1 MYNTQ
6 ILNKYNFVFTNYDT
20 NEAITKQ
27 SVPSEYRLINTIVSY
42 LDFKGFLHIELFVGT
57 EEDIT
62 DDKWIDNG
70 NWIDTKLIYHKCF
83 NKEYDTDFSTTANA
97 VFCPLR
103 YRGNILHIQ
112 NYPMLDSCGETYY
125 EDKTYRYTCF
135 CCDDCKYGNID
146 NWEEYDFQLVI
157 DDIVKIVT
165 DLMEQAND
173 IDYGLTTPDEDMIKD
188 LIEQE
193 FNEWLNDEKLTQI
206 INALLKDWDI
216 TSIVESLPETGEN
229 NIIYLV
235 PAENNDDG
243 TNKYAEWV
251 WLEDEQRYESLG
263 SFVDIAIDDALSE
276 TSENPVQNKV
286 ITEALNRIN
295 KELFPL
301 TIAVSGGGL
310 FEKRTT
316 QTITVSW
323 SVKEGSDIVTPD
335 SITVNDEA
343 VTNTDKSKQFTN
355 VTTNTTYT
363 VKAIKDD
370 ITVTGSTSVTFVNP
384 SYFGAVA
391 ADFTP
396 TEEAIKALTKSV
408 KNSKNYTGT
417 TSLNNQKTCYAYP
430 KSFGALTAIK
440 DANNFEYLSSYT
452 RTELTVWDEVYY
464 IYVLTDPVT
473 IDGFKQIYS

>member
-27 SVPSEYRLINTIVSY
+27 SVPNEYRLINTIVSY

-173 IDYGLTTPDEDMIKD
+173 ISYGLTTPDEDMIKD
-188 LIEQE
+188 LIQSIIDEWLDEDQLQQII
-193 FNEWLNDEKLTQI
+193 NEWLSQKDLDEIISNWLEEADLSTQI
-206 INALLKDWDI
+206 QEAVNNALKDIDI
-216 TSIVESLPETGEN
+216 SDQI
-229 NIIYLV
+229 
-235 PAENNDDG
+235 
-243 TNKYAEWV
+243 TNAV
-251 WLEDEQRYESLG
+251 NQWLE
-263 SFVDIAIDDALSE
+263 
-276 TSENPVQNKV
+276 ENDLTDV
-286 ITEALNRIN
+286 INN
-295 KELFPL
+295 
-301 TIAVSGGGL
+301 
-310 FEKRTT
+310 
-316 QTITVSW
+316 
-323 SVKEGSDIVTPD
+323 
-335 SITVNDEA
+335 A
-343 VTNTDKSKQFTN
+343 VTNYLGDN
-355 VTTNTTYT
+355 LEEILN
-363 VKAIKDD
+363 
-370 ITVTGSTSVTFVNP
+370 N
-384 SYFGAVA
+384 YFGPEGPGYGNLEDMV
-391 ADFTP
+391 DQMLDDKIGQYL
-396 TEEAIKALTKSV
+396 EDIKAMLKDNERV
-408 KNSKNYTGT
+408 IAN
-417 TSLNNQKTCYAYP
+417 
-430 KSFGALTAIK
+430 ALSRHEEDIIQ
-440 DANNFEYLSSYT
+440 L
-452 RTELTVWDEVYY
+452 
-464 IYVLTDPVT
+464 
-473 IDGFKQIYS
+473 KQ